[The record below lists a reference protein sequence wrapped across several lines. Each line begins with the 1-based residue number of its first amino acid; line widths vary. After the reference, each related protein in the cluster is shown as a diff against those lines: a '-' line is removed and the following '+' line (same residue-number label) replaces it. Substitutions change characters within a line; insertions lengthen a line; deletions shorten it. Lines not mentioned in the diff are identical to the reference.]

1 MVKMSDFDVFSNRW
15 EITGKITLVTPLR
28 IGGGQNA
35 GAYSLSQSPVLLSY
49 DAQTQTAQPYV
60 PGSSLKGVLRSTME
74 RIIRT
79 LNENK
84 SCIAVGERRVVN
96 NVLCGKSDCV
106 PCSIFGSQKSGAS
119 IRVQDA
125 HLCDDV
131 GFGDVLDERPHC
143 ATLYDTRNDSY
154 KMQMDQRGKFEK
166 PRINLRMEE
175 VVAANTSFDLNINI
189 DNVNDRDIG
198 LLLLALEEFNH
209 KRCHLGGGVSR
220 GHGFANIEDLKVIK
234 KTVDSDKRSF
244 FNFSEEQC
252 DIDKL
257 RDHAKDYLRN
267 IDDGNEVSRRDFDI
281 YYRAYQTKGM
291 SGHLVVEYKL
301 TTLKKFQMP
310 GVDERT
316 VTNYGVPVI
325 PGSTIKGFL
334 RHKLIKDGVAA
345 STIDEVFG
353 SMRGNNQHSSRL
365 LVSDAYPDNDFAEP
379 DKIPENTTLTMWVV
393 FDNVESNEVD
403 LIDDILT
410 SRQVITGKRIAGVR
424 KDKPADNNEVKFSA
438 VGVER
443 FNISKYLGE

>member
-1 MVKMSDFDVFSNRW
+1 MSDFDMFSNRW

-84 SCIAVGERRVVN
+84 SCIAVGERRAVHN
-96 NVLCGKSDCV
+96 MLCGKSDCV

-131 GFGDVLDERPHC
+131 RFGDVLDERPHC
-143 ATLYDTRNDSY
+143 ATVYDSRSDPY
-154 KMQMDQRGKFEK
+154 EMQMVRKGNFKVPK
-166 PRINLRMEE
+166 TILRMEE

-189 DNVNDRDIG
+189 DNVTDLDVG
-198 LLLLALEEFNH
+198 LLLLALEEFNY
-209 KRCHLGGGVSR
+209 KRCHFGGGVSR
-220 GHGFANIEDLKVIK
+220 GHGFADIEHLKVIK
-234 KTVDSDKRSF
+234 KTVESDDRSF
-244 FNFSEEQC
+244 FNVSEEQC
-252 DIDKL
+252 DIDQL
-257 RDHAKDYLRN
+257 RNYAKDYLKG
-267 IDDGNEVSRRDFDI
+267 IDDGNEVERRDFDI

-291 SGHLVVEYKL
+291 SGHLVVKYKI
-301 TTLKKFQMP
+301 TTLKPFQMP
-310 GVDERT
+310 GVDEST

-334 RHKLIKDGVAA
+334 RHELIKDGVAA
-345 STIDEVFG
+345 STIDEMFG
-353 SMRGNNQHSSRL
+353 SVRGNNQHRSRL
-365 LVSDAYPDNDFAEP
+365 LISDAYPDDDFAAS
-379 DKIPENTTLTMWVV
+379 DMIPENTILTMWAV
-393 FDNVESNEVD
+393 FDNVEANEVD
-403 LIDDILT
+403 LINDILT
-410 SRQVITGKRIAGVR
+410 SHQVITGKRIASVQ
-424 KDKPADNNEVKFSA
+424 KDKPAEKNKVKFSA

-443 FNISKYLGE
+443 FNILKYLGG

>member
-1 MVKMSDFDVFSNRW
+1 MSDFDVFSNRW

-84 SCIAVGERRVVN
+84 SCIAVGERRAVH

-131 GFGDVLDERPHC
+131 KFGDVLDERPHC
-143 ATLYDTRNDSY
+143 ATLYDSRSDPY
-154 KMQMDQRGKFEK
+154 EMQMVRQGNFKVPK
-166 PRINLRMEE
+166 TILRMEE

-189 DNVNDRDIG
+189 DNVNDRDVG
-198 LLLLALEEFNH
+198 LLLLALGEFNY

-220 GHGFANIEDLKVIK
+220 GHGFADIKDLKVIK
-234 KTVDSDKRSF
+234 KTINSDERSF
-244 FNFSEEQC
+244 FNISKEQC
-252 DIDKL
+252 NIDKL
-257 RDHAKDYLRN
+257 RDNAKDYLRS
-267 IDDGNEVSRRDFDI
+267 IDDENEVNRRDFDV
-281 YYRAYQTKGM
+281 YYRAYQAKGM
-291 SGHLVVEYKL
+291 SGHLVVKYTI
-301 TTLKKFQMP
+301 TTLKPFQMS

-345 STIDEVFG
+345 SNIDEIFG
-353 SMRGNNQHSSRL
+353 SVRGNNQHSSRL
-365 LVSDAYPDNDFAEP
+365 LVSDAYPDENFAGR
-379 DKIPENTTLTMWVV
+379 DMIPENTILTMWVV
-393 FDNVESNEVD
+393 FDNVEANEVD
-403 LIDDILT
+403 LINDILT

-424 KDKPADNNEVKFSA
+424 KDRPADNNEVKFSA

>member
-1 MVKMSDFDVFSNRW
+1 MSDFDVFSNRW

-49 DAQTQTAQPYV
+49 DAETQTAQPYV

-79 LNENK
+79 LNEKK
-84 SCIAVGERRVVN
+84 SCIAVGERRAVH
-96 NVLCGKSDCV
+96 NVLCGKSDCL

-119 IRVQDA
+119 IRVLDA

-131 GFGDVLDERPHC
+131 RFGDVLDERPHC
-143 ATLYDTRNDSY
+143 ATLYDSRSDPY
-154 KMQMDQRGKFEK
+154 EMQMERRGNFKVPK
-166 PRINLRMEE
+166 TILRMEE

-198 LLLLALEEFNH
+198 LLMLVLEEFNY

-220 GHGFANIEDLKVIK
+220 GHGFVDIEDLKVIK
-234 KTVDSDKRSF
+234 KTIGGDEQSF
-244 FNFSEEQC
+244 FNVSEEQC

-257 RDHAKDYLRN
+257 RDHAKDYLRS
-267 IDDGNEVSRRDFDI
+267 IDDKNEVNRRDFDV

-291 SGHLVVEYKL
+291 SGHLVVEYKI

-310 GVDERT
+310 GVDEST

-345 STIDEVFG
+345 STIDEIFG
-353 SMRGNNQHSSRL
+353 SVSGNKQHRSRL
-365 LVSDAYPDNDFAEP
+365 LVSDAYPDDDFAES
-379 DKIPENTTLTMWVV
+379 DMIPENTKLTMWVV
-393 FDNVESNEVD
+393 FDNVETDEVN
-403 LIDDILT
+403 LINDILT

-443 FNISKYLGE
+443 FNILEYLKKS

>member
-1 MVKMSDFDVFSNRW
+1 MSDFDVFSNRW

-84 SCIAVGERRVVN
+84 SCIAVGERRTVH

-119 IRVQDA
+119 IRVLDA
-125 HLCDDV
+125 HLCDNV
-131 GFGDVLDERPHC
+131 RFGDVLDELPHC
-143 ATLYDTRNDSY
+143 ATLYDIINDSY
-154 KMQMDQRGKFEK
+154 KMQINQRGKFEK
-166 PRINLRMEE
+166 PRTNLRMEE
-175 VVAANTSFDLNINI
+175 VVAAKTSFDLNINI
-189 DNVNDRDIG
+189 DNVNARDVG
-198 LLLLALEEFNH
+198 LLLLALEEFNY
-209 KRCHLGGGVSR
+209 KRCHIGGGVSR
-220 GHGFANIEDLKVIK
+220 GHGFADIEDLKVIK
-234 KTVDSDKRSF
+234 KTVNGNDRSF
-244 FNFSEEQC
+244 FNVSEKQC
-252 DIDKL
+252 DINQL
-257 RDHAKDYLRN
+257 CNYAKDYLKS
-267 IDDGNEVSRRDFDI
+267 IDDGNEVERRDFDV
-281 YYRAYQTKGM
+281 YYHAYQTGGM
-291 SGHLVVEYKL
+291 SGHLVVKYKL

-310 GVDERT
+310 GVDEST

-334 RHKLIKDGVAA
+334 RHELIKDGVAA

-353 SMRGNNQHSSRL
+353 SVRGKNQHRSRL
-365 LVSDAYPDNDFAEP
+365 LVSDAHLNENFAGR
-379 DKIPENTTLTMWVV
+379 DMIPENTKLTMWIV
-393 FDNVESNEVD
+393 FDNVENNEVD
-403 LIDDILT
+403 LINDILT

-424 KDKPADNNEVKFSA
+424 KGKPADNNEVKFSA

-443 FNISKYLGE
+443 FNISKYLGA

>member
-1 MVKMSDFDVFSNRW
+1 VVNMSDFDVFSNRW

-84 SCIAVGERRVVN
+84 SCIAVGDRRAVHN
-96 NVLCGKSDCV
+96 MLCGKNDCV
-106 PCSIFGSQKSGAS
+106 PCSIFGSQKSGAR

-131 GFGDVLDERPHC
+131 RFGDVLDERPHC

-154 KMQMDQRGKFEK
+154 KMQMDQRSKFEK

-175 VVAANTSFDLNINI
+175 VVAAKTSFDLNINI
-189 DNVNDRDIG
+189 DNVNDRDVG
-198 LLLLALEEFNH
+198 LLMLVLEEFNY
-209 KRCHLGGGVSR
+209 KRCHLGGGISR
-220 GHGFANIEDLKVIK
+220 GHGFANIDNPKVIK
-234 KTVDSDKRSF
+234 KTVESDERSF
-244 FNFSEEQC
+244 FNVSEKQC
-252 DIDKL
+252 DIDQ
-257 RDHAKDYLRN
+257 LRN
-267 IDDGNEVSRRDFDI
+267 YAKEYLKSIDDGNEVERRDFDG

-291 SGHLVVEYKL
+291 SGHLVVKYKI
-301 TTLKKFQMP
+301 TTLKPFQMP
-310 GVDERT
+310 GVDEDT

-334 RHKLIKDGVAA
+334 RHKLIKDGVPA
-345 STIDEVFG
+345 STIDEIFG
-353 SMRGNNQHSSRL
+353 SVSGNDQHRSRL
-365 LVSDAYPDNDFAEP
+365 LLSDAYPDDDFSVTNM
-379 DKIPENTTLTMWVV
+379 IPENTILTMWAV
-393 FDNVESNEVD
+393 FDNVEDNEVD
-403 LIDDILT
+403 LINNILT
-410 SRQVITGKRIAGVR
+410 SPQVITGKRIAGVR
-424 KDKPADNNEVKFSA
+424 KDKYADHNRVEFSA

-443 FNISKYLGE
+443 FNVSKYLKR

>member
-1 MVKMSDFDVFSNRW
+1 MSNLDVFSNRW

-28 IGGGQNA
+28 IGGGQSA

-49 DAQTQTAQPYV
+49 DAQTHTAQPYV

-84 SCIAVGERRVVN
+84 SCIAVGDRRAVH

-119 IRVQDA
+119 IRVQDS
-125 HLCDDV
+125 HLCDNV
-131 GFGDVLDERPHC
+131 RFGDVLDERPHC
-143 ATLYDTRNDSY
+143 ATLYDTINDSY
-154 KMQMDQRGKFEK
+154 KMQIDQRGKFEK
-166 PRINLRMEE
+166 PRTNLRMEE
-175 VVAANTSFDLNINI
+175 VVAAKTSFDLNINI
-189 DNVNDRDIG
+189 DNVKDRDVGI
-198 LLLLALEEFNH
+198 LLLALEEFNC

-220 GHGFANIEDLKVIK
+220 GHGFADIEDIKVIK
-234 KTVDSDKRSF
+234 KTIDGDEQSF
-244 FNFSEEQC
+244 FNVSEEQC

-257 RDHAKDYLRN
+257 RDHAKDYLQS
-267 IDDGNEVSRRDFDI
+267 IDDGNEVKRRDFDV
-281 YYRAYQTKGM
+281 YYRAYQTKGR
-291 SGHLVVEYKL
+291 SGHLVVEYKI

-310 GVDERT
+310 GVDEST

-353 SMRGNNQHSSRL
+353 SVRGKNQHRSRL
-365 LVSDAYPDNDFAEP
+365 LVSDAYTDENFAGR
-379 DKIPENTTLTMWVV
+379 DMIPENTTLTMWVV
-393 FDNVESNEVD
+393 FDNVEANEFD
-403 LIDDILT
+403 LIKDILA
-410 SRQVITGKRIAGVR
+410 SHQVITGKRIAGVR
-424 KDKPADNNEVKFSA
+424 KDKPAVNNEVKFK
-438 VGVER
+438 VEEVER
-443 FNISKYLGE
+443 FNISEYLGE

>member
-1 MVKMSDFDVFSNRW
+1 MSDFDVFSNRW

-79 LNENK
+79 LNENE
-84 SCIAVGERRVVN
+84 SCIAVGERRGVY

-119 IRVQDA
+119 IRVRDA
-125 HLCDDV
+125 HLCDDLR
-131 GFGDVLDERPHC
+131 FGDVLDERPHC
-143 ATLYDTRNDSY
+143 ATVYDSRSDPY
-154 KMQMDQRGKFEK
+154 EMQMVHKGNFKVPK
-166 PRINLRMEE
+166 TILRMEE

-198 LLLLALEEFNH
+198 LILLALEEFNY

-220 GHGFANIEDLKVIK
+220 GHGFVDIEDLKVIK
-234 KTVDSDKRSF
+234 KTVDGDEQSF
-244 FNFSEEQC
+244 FNVLEEQC

-257 RDHAKDYLRN
+257 HDHAKDYLRS
-267 IDDGNEVSRRDFDI
+267 IDDGNEVNRRDFDI
-281 YYRAYQTKGM
+281 YYHAYQTKGI
-291 SGHLVVEYKL
+291 SGHLVVKYKL
-301 TTLKKFQMP
+301 TTLKAFQMP
-310 GVDERT
+310 GVDEST
-316 VTNYGVPVI
+316 VTNSGVPVI

-334 RHKLIKDGVAA
+334 RHKLIKDGVMA
-345 STIDEVFG
+345 STIDEIFG
-353 SMRGNNQHSSRL
+353 SVRGNNQHRSRL
-365 LVSDAYPDNDFAEP
+365 LVSDAYPDEKFSGRHM
-379 DKIPENTTLTMWVV
+379 IPENTPLTMWVV
-393 FDNVESNEVD
+393 FDNVGENEVN
-403 LIDDILT
+403 LINDILT

-438 VGVER
+438 VGLER
-443 FNISKYLGE
+443 FNVSKYLEK

>member
-1 MVKMSDFDVFSNRW
+1 MSDFDMFSNRW

-84 SCIAVGERRVVN
+84 SCVAVGERRTVN
-96 NVLCGKSDCV
+96 NVLCGKSNCV

-125 HLCDDV
+125 YLCDDV
-131 GFGDVLDERPHC
+131 RFGDVLDERPHC
-143 ATLYDTRNDSY
+143 ATVYDSRSDPY
-154 KMQMDQRGKFEK
+154 EMQMERRGNFKVPK
-166 PRINLRMEE
+166 TILRMEE
-175 VVAANTSFDLNINI
+175 VVAANTSFDLSINI
-189 DNVNDRDIG
+189 DNVDNRDVG
-198 LLLLALEEFNH
+198 LLLLALGEFDH
-209 KRCHLGGGVSR
+209 KRCYLGGGVSR
-220 GHGFANIEDLKVIK
+220 GHGFADIEELKVIK
-234 KTVDSDKRSF
+234 KTVDSDEQSF
-244 FNFSEEQC
+244 FNILEEQC

-257 RDHAKDYLRN
+257 HGYAKDYLQS
-267 IDDGNEVSRRDFDI
+267 IDDGNEVNRRDFDV
-281 YYRAYQTKGM
+281 YYHAYQTKGM
-291 SGHLVVEYKL
+291 SGHLVVEYKI

-310 GVDERT
+310 GVDEST

-334 RHKLIKDGVAA
+334 RHKLIKDGVAS
-345 STIDEVFG
+345 STIDEIFG
-353 SMRGNNQHSSRL
+353 SVRGNNQHSSRL
-365 LVSDAYPDNDFAEP
+365 LVSDAYPDDNFAGREM
-379 DKIPENTTLTMWVV
+379 IPENTTLTMWVV
-393 FDNVESNEVD
+393 FDNVETDEVN
-403 LIDDILT
+403 LINDILT
-410 SRQVITGKRIAGVR
+410 SHQVITGKHIAGVR
-424 KDKPADNNEVKFSA
+424 KDKPADNNYVKFSA
-438 VGVER
+438 VGLER

>member
-1 MVKMSDFDVFSNRW
+1 MSDFDVFSNRW

-35 GAYSLSQSPVLLSY
+35 GAYSLSQSPVLISY
-49 DAQTQTAQPYV
+49 DAHTQTAQPYI

-79 LNENK
+79 LNEKK
-84 SCIAVGERRVVN
+84 SCIAVGERRAVN

-131 GFGDVLDERPHC
+131 EFGNVLDERPHC
-143 ATLYDTRNDSY
+143 ATLYDKRSDRY
-154 KMQMDQRGKFEK
+154 EMQMVRRGNFKVPK
-166 PRINLRMEE
+166 TILRMEE
-175 VVAANTSFDLNINI
+175 VVATNTSFDLNINI

-198 LLLLALEEFNH
+198 LLMLMLEEFNH

-220 GHGFANIEDLKVIK
+220 GHGFADIGDLKVIK
-234 KTVDSDKRSF
+234 KTIDSDNKLF
-244 FNFSEEQC
+244 FNVLEEQC

-257 RDHAKDYLRN
+257 RNYAKDYLRS
-267 IDDGNEVSRRDFDI
+267 IDDGNEINRRDFDI

-291 SGHLVVEYKL
+291 SGHLVVKYKI
-301 TTLKKFQMP
+301 TTLKPFQMP
-310 GVDERT
+310 GVDEST

-334 RHKLIKDGVAA
+334 RHKLIKDGVVA
-345 STIDEVFG
+345 SIIDEIFG
-353 SMRGNNQHSSRL
+353 SVKGNYQHRSRL
-365 LVSDAYPDNDFAEP
+365 LVSDAYPDENFAGR
-379 DKIPENTTLTMWVV
+379 DMIPENTTLTMWVV
-393 FDNVESNEVD
+393 FDNMEANEVN
-403 LIDDILT
+403 LIKNVLT

-424 KDKPADNNEVKFSA
+424 KGKPADNNEVEFSA
-438 VGVER
+438 VTPER
-443 FNISKYLGE
+443 FNISKYLKES

>member
-1 MVKMSDFDVFSNRW
+1 MSDFDVFSNRW

-49 DAQTQTAQPYV
+49 DAHTQTAQPYL

-79 LNENK
+79 LNEKK
-84 SCIAVGERRVVN
+84 SCIAVGEIRAVN

-119 IRVQDA
+119 IRVLDA

-131 GFGDVLDERPHC
+131 RFGDVLDERPHC
-143 ATLYDTRNDSY
+143 ATMYDSRSDPY
-154 KMQMDQRGKFEK
+154 EMQMVLRGNFKVPK
-166 PRINLRMEE
+166 TILRMEE
-175 VVAANTSFDLNINI
+175 VVAANTSFYLNINI

-198 LLLLALEEFNH
+198 LLMLALEEFNY

-220 GHGFANIEDLKVIK
+220 GHGFADIEDLKVIK
-234 KTVDSDKRSF
+234 KTIDSDDELF
-244 FNFSEEQC
+244 FNVSEEQC

-257 RDHAKDYLRN
+257 RDHAKDYLRS
-267 IDDGNEVSRRDFDI
+267 IDDENEMNRRDFDV
-281 YYRAYQTKGM
+281 YYRAYQRKGV
-291 SGHLVVEYKL
+291 SGHLVVEYKI

-310 GVDERT
+310 GVDEST

-345 STIDEVFG
+345 STIDEIFG
-353 SMRGNNQHSSRL
+353 SVSGNKQHRSRL
-365 LVSDAYPDNDFAEP
+365 LVSDAYPDDDFAES
-379 DKIPENTTLTMWVV
+379 DMIPENTKLTMWVV
-393 FDNVESNEVD
+393 FDNVETDEVD
-403 LIDDILT
+403 LINDILT

-424 KDKPADNNEVKFSA
+424 KDKPADNNEVEFSA

-443 FNISKYLGE
+443 FNIAKYLGE

>member
-1 MVKMSDFDVFSNRW
+1 MSDFDVFSNRW

-49 DAQTQTAQPYV
+49 DAHTQTAQPYV
-60 PGSSLKGVLRSTME
+60 PGSSIKGVLRNTME

-84 SCIAVGERRVVN
+84 SCIAVGERRAVH
-96 NVLCGKSDCV
+96 NVLCGRSDCV

-131 GFGDVLDERPHC
+131 RFGDVLDERPHC
-143 ATLYDTRNDSY
+143 ATVYDSRSDPY
-154 KMQMDQRGKFEK
+154 EMQMVRRGNFKVPK
-166 PRINLRMEE
+166 TILRMEE
-175 VVAANTSFDLNINI
+175 VVAANTSFDLKINI

-198 LLLLALEEFNH
+198 LLMLALKEFNY

-220 GHGFANIEDLKVIK
+220 GHGFADIEDLKVIK
-234 KTVDSDKRSF
+234 KTIDSDDELF
-244 FNFSEEQC
+244 FNVSEEQC

-257 RDHAKDYLRN
+257 RDHAKEYLRS
-267 IDDGNEVSRRDFDI
+267 IDDENEINRRDFDV
-281 YYRAYQTKGM
+281 YYRAYQRKGV
-291 SGHLVVEYKL
+291 SGHLVVEYKI

-310 GVDERT
+310 GVDEST

-345 STIDEVFG
+345 SIIDEIFG
-353 SMRGNNQHSSRL
+353 SVSGYKQHRSRL
-365 LVSDAYPDNDFAEP
+365 LVSDAYPDDDFAES
-379 DKIPENTTLTMWVV
+379 DMIPENTKLTMWVV
-393 FDNVESNEVD
+393 FDNVESDEVD
-403 LIDDILT
+403 LINDILT

-424 KDKPADNNEVKFSA
+424 KDKPADNNEVEFSA

-443 FNISKYLGE
+443 FNIVKYLGE